1 MEVFQVATLLSMV
14 NSASSQSGR
23 AEADRVRAFCAREA
37 EGWAAFFNKTRPVA
51 TARGSATKHGLSA
64 GGSDMRTTLLYKNS
78 IPFVATM
85 FAFLLAVT
93 SAFAQTSGFTYQGRL
108 TDGGAAANGNYDL
121 QFALFD
127 SLSGGTQVG
136 STQTVSALAVS
147 NGVFT
152 VTLDFGAASF
162 SGANR
167 FLDVSAR
174 PSGAGSFI
182 PLTPRQQVTS
192 TPYAVH
198 SASSANADTATTAA
212 NATTA
217 TNATQLGGIAASQYI
232 QTNDSRLSDARPPT
246 AGSSNYIQTNPNS
259 AQNANFNIS
268 GNGTVGGTLTGS
280 VVNVTTQFNIGGD
293 RVLSTDSNSNIFA
306 GVSAGA
312 NTTGGHNSFLGSLA
326 GFKNQTGGANA
337 FVGYGAGNTN
347 TSGSDNTFLGSLAG
361 FNSTMGFGNTFLG
374 AETGTNNTTGG
385 FNAFLGFQ
393 AGFNNATGSN
403 NTMLGYFANVGAD
416 NLTNATAIG
425 SNAQVT
431 QSNSLVLGSI
441 NGVHGAT
448 ADTNVGIGTTAPL
461 RTFQLGADFNALFTF
476 SPSDGTPNAG
486 YIRFGDKT
494 GWKLHFARNRES
506 SGGALNNGTTGVLMT
521 IQDNGNVGIGTTVP
535 DSLLSVNGNASKVGG
550 GSWATFSDERLKNLK
565 GRFTPGL
572 KAVMKLQPL
581 RYEYKRDNALNLKSE
596 GEHIGFSAQAVQRII
611 PEAVTRDDKG
621 YLLVNN
627 DPILWTMLNAIK
639 EQQAQIQTQ
648 QKQLLEQQ
656 NQLDAL
662 RKLACRS
669 HRRVSVCK

>member
-1 MEVFQVATLLSMV
+1 
-14 NSASSQSGR
+14 
-23 AEADRVRAFCAREA
+23 
-37 EGWAAFFNKTRPVA
+37 
-51 TARGSATKHGLSA
+51 
-64 GGSDMRTTLLYKNS
+64 MRTTLLYKNS

-108 TDGGAAANGNYDL
+108 TDGGTAANGNYDL

-127 SLSGGTQVG
+127 SLSGGTQIG
-136 STQTVSALAVS
+136 STQAINTVAVS

-167 FLDVSAR
+167 FLEISAR
-174 PSGAGSFI
+174 PSGAGSFTL
-182 PLTPRQQVTS
+182 LTPRQQVTS
-192 TPYAVH
+192 TPYAVR
-198 SASSANADTATTAA
+198 SASAGNAD
-212 NATTA
+212 TA
-217 TNATQLGGIAASQYI
+217 TNATQLGGIAAGQYV
-232 QTNDSRLSDARPPT
+232 QTNDSRLSDPRSPT
-246 AGSSNYIQTNPNS
+246 PGSANYIQTNPNS

-268 GNGTVGGTLTGS
+268 GTGTVAGTLTGS
-280 VVNVTTQFNIGGD
+280 VVNATTQFNIGGN
-293 RVLSTDSNSNIFA
+293 RVLMTDSNSNIFA

-312 NTTGGHNSFLGSLA
+312 NTTGGHNSFLGYEA

-374 AETGTNNTTGG
+374 AEAGNNNTTGG
-385 FNAFLGFQ
+385 FNAFLGYQ

-403 NTMLGYFANVGAD
+403 NTTLGYFANVGAD

-461 RTFQLGADFNALFTF
+461 RTLQLGSDFNALFTF

-506 SGGALNNGTTGVLMT
+506 SVGTLNNGTTGVLMT

-639 EQQAQIQTQ
+639 EQQNQIQTQ
-648 QKQLLEQQ
+648 QKQLHEQQ

-669 HRRVSVCK
+669 HRRASVCK